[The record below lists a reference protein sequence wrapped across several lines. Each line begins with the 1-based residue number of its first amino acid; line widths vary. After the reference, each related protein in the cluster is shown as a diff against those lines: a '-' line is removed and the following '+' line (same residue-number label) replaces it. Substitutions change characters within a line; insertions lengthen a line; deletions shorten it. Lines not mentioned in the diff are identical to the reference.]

1 MIRIIPYVLLF
12 AMSLVTVGARPAHA
26 LDAADLPKA
35 IENAKTP
42 ADHEAIAA
50 YFDEQAKGARA
61 TAEMHRKMGATYKK
75 ESSPPPKSGG
85 AAHLFHTQMG
95 EHCDDL
101 ATKYEK
107 VAKDYEA
114 MAAEHR
120 AQAKAAR

>member
-1 MIRIIPYVLLF
+1 MRIIPYVLF
-12 AMSLVTVGARPAHA
+12 VVMSLATVGPRSAHA

-35 IENAKTP
+35 IESAKTA
-42 ADHEAIAA
+42 ADHEAIAT
-50 YFDEQAKGARA
+50 YFEEQAKEARA
-61 TAEMHRKMGATYKK
+61 TAKRHQEMGAIYKK
-75 ESSPPPKSGG
+75 ESSPAPKSGG